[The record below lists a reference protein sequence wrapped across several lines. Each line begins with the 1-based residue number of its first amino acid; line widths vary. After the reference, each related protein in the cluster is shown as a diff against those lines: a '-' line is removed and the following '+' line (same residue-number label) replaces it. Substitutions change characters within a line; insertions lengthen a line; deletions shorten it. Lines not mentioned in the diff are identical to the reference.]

1 MDTTKII
8 ELVIAAVAGGVFQ
21 KVLGP
26 VLGLENSRIKSL
38 TSIIDSLDKR
48 VNDQD
53 TKIKGLEDKIDGM
66 NSDKYVYMERDA
78 RYKYAFEGH
87 DMCPFH
93 QQTGECIIV
102 KRHQQSEGL

>member
-8 ELVIAAVAGGVFQ
+8 ELAIAAIAGGVFQ

-53 TKIKGLEDKIDGM
+53 KKINDLEAKVADM
-66 NSDKYVYMERDA
+66 NSDKYTYMEKNA
-78 RYKYAFEGH
+78 RYKYAFEGLS
-87 DMCPFH
+87 MCPYH
-93 QQTGECIIV
+93 QQTGQCVIHD
-102 KRHQQSEGL
+102 RHQQAETE

>member
-38 TSIIDSLDKR
+38 TSIINTLDER
-48 VNDQD
+48 VNAQD
-53 TKIKGLEDKIDGM
+53 TKIKELETKVQDM
-66 NSDKYVYMERDA
+66 NSDKYVYMEKNA
-78 RYKYAFEGH
+78 RYKYAFEGLS
-87 DMCPFH
+87 MCPFH
-93 QQTGECIIV
+93 QQTGECIIHD
-102 KRHQQSEGL
+102 RHQQAEST